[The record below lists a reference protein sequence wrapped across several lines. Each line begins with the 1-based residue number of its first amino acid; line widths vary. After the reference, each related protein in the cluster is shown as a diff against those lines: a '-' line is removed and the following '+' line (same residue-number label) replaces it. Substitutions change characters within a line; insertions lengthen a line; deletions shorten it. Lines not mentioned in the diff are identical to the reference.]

1 MQDLSQLVRALKK
14 GVVTITFKKI
24 DTNEIRIMPCTLNQ
38 DLMDNI
44 KLAIKSTMAKAVD
57 VSSGVEAKKGIKST
71 ELIKKFC
78 NEINSIK
85 YGKK

>member
-38 DLMDNI
+38 DLMDDI
-44 KLAIKSTMAKAVD
+44 KLAIKNIRPESTSIVVYALDKKAIRD
-57 VSSGVEAKKGIKST
+57 VRVNTIQDWYIGNPDA
-71 ELIKKFC
+71 
-78 NEINSIK
+78 
-85 YGKK
+85 

>member
-44 KLAIKSTMAKAVD
+44 KLAIKNIRPESTSIVVYALDKKAIRD
-57 VSSGVEAKKGIKST
+57 VRVNTIQDWYEGSPDA
-71 ELIKKFC
+71 
-78 NEINSIK
+78 
-85 YGKK
+85 